1 MSSDDLRHNPS
12 RAPARAM
19 LRGTGLTDE
28 DLAKPLVAVFN
39 TWTEMTPCNVHLR
52 SLAAHVKQGVR
63 DAGGTPI
70 EFNAIA
76 VSDGITMGTEGMR
89 ASLMSRELIADS
101 VELAVG
107 AHEFDAAIGLVGCDK
122 TIPGTLMGL
131 GRVNLPS
138 LVLYGGS
145 IAPGRY
151 RGRDVSIQDVFEG
164 VGALAKGVIN
174 ADDLLELERSACPA
188 AGACGG
194 QFTANTMATAL
205 TFMGM
210 SPMGANDL
218 PALDPNRPQAARAC
232 GALVMDLLARGCCPR
247 DLVSLEALDNAAASV
262 AATGGST
269 NAVLH
274 LLAIAREF
282 DLPFDLQRFERVS
295 ARTPVLA
302 DLKPGGRFLATDF
315 HRAGGTALLAQ
326 RLDAAG
332 LLSDQPTVTG
342 ERLSELATQAAEA
355 TGQVVIRPVSEP
367 VKPHGSLAILTGSLA
382 PHGCVVKLSG
392 HGTTHHRGPARVFD
406 SEEAAFA
413 ALQGGAIEP
422 GDVMVIRFEGPKG
435 GPGMREMLAVS
446 AALIGQGLGD
456 SVALITDGRFSGAT
470 HGLMVGHVA
479 PEAAV
484 GGPIARVRDGD
495 LVTLDVT
502 RRRLDVD
509 ADLTRRHAATP
520 PADKP
525 KLKGAYA
532 KYAALV
538 SCASQGAVTAFPDP
552 SLLPTSHG
560 AERQKRSDHEN
571 LVYDA

>member
-1 MSSDDLRHNPS
+1 
-12 RAPARAM
+12 
-19 LRGTGLTDE
+19 
-28 DLAKPLVAVFN
+28 
-39 TWTEMTPCNVHLR
+39 
-52 SLAAHVKQGVR
+52 
-63 DAGGTPI
+63 
-70 EFNAIA
+70 
-76 VSDGITMGTEGMR
+76 
-89 ASLMSRELIADS
+89 
-101 VELAVG
+101 
-107 AHEFDAAIGLVGCDK
+107 
-122 TIPGTLMGL
+122 
-131 GRVNLPS
+131 
-138 LVLYGGS
+138 
-145 IAPGRY
+145 
-151 RGRDVSIQDVFEG
+151 
-164 VGALAKGVIN
+164 
-174 ADDLLELERSACPA
+174 
-188 AGACGG
+188 
-194 QFTANTMATAL
+194 
-205 TFMGM
+205 
-210 SPMGANDL
+210 
-218 PALDPNRPQAARAC
+218 
-232 GALVMDLLARGCCPR
+232 MDLLARGCCPR

-355 TGQVVIRPVSEP
+355 PGQVVIRPVSEP

-502 RRRLDVD
+502 R
-509 ADLTRRHAATP
+509 
-520 PADKP
+520 
-525 KLKGAYA
+525 
-532 KYAALV
+532 
-538 SCASQGAVTAFPDP
+538 
-552 SLLPTSHG
+552 
-560 AERQKRSDHEN
+560 
-571 LVYDA
+571 